1 MASNNKTKQDRQA
14 LAATADKLS
23 TLSAALE
30 KQTERT
36 EAAALL
42 AEKAAADGHKNLSLT
57 IGAAECARS
66 FYKAS
71 RGYYTA
77 QAVMFWVTV
86 LVTLVYLVILYF
98 SLS

>member
-14 LAATADKLS
+14 LAATADKLA

-42 AEKAAADGHKNLSLT
+42 AEKAAADSHQYLT
-57 IGAAECARS
+57 MAIGCAECARD
-66 FYKAS
+66 FCKCARAYKLV
-71 RGYYTA
+71 
-77 QAVMFWVTV
+77 QAFMFWVT
-86 LVTLVYLVILYF
+86 LLATLAYLVILYF
-98 SLS
+98 ARS